1 MHRYLLVLMPLLA
14 LPVAAL
20 GQTDRKEGAP
30 GGEEAACA
38 RHQAAFAPLI
48 GGTPEAAGMA
58 LLAMPGIASVRYAGP
73 GTPLTRDFRPD
84 RATVMTREGRVERI
98 ECG

>member
-1 MHRYLLVLMPLLA
+1 MHRYLLLALA
-14 LPVAAL
+14 LPSLAL
-20 GQTDRKEGAP
+20 AQTDRKEGAP
-30 GGEEAACA
+30 AGAESACT
-38 RHQAAFAPLI
+38 RHQGAFAPLI

-73 GTPLTRDFRPD
+73 GAPMTQDFRPD